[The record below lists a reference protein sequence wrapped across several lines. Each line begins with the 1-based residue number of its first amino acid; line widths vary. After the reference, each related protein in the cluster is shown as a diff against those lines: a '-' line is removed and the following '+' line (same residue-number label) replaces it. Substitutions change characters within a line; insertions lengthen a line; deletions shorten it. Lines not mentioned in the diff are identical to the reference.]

1 MKHALLLL
9 CFCTLALAKDSPREW
24 KTGMLVDVTME
35 KNSKLVGSL
44 NGANGNVHGG
54 ITQRR
59 DDSTYHYIDAGDLTY
74 IAKRTLTHRRDKQV
88 KVTVNAPVKYAISG
102 DDLYLLD
109 EDGKEHKLS
118 IEEKIAK
125 KKTP

>member
-9 CFCTLALAKDSPREW
+9 CFCTLALAKDNPREW
-24 KTGMLVDVTME
+24 KSGTLVDVTME
-35 KNSKLVGSL
+35 KNSKLIGAM
-44 NGANGNVHGG
+44 NGANGNFSRG

-59 DDSTYHYIDAGDLTY
+59 DDSTYYYIDAGDLTY
-74 IAKRTLTHRRDKQV
+74 IAKRTLTHHHDKQLN
-88 KVTVNAPVKYAISG
+88 VTVNAPVKYAISG
-102 DDLYLLD
+102 NDLYLLD